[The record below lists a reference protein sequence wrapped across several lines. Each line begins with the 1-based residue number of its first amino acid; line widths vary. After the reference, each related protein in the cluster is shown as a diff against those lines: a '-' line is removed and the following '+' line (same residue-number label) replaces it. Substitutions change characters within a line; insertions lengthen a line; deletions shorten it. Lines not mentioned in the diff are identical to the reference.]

1 MSEQTTHAQGC
12 WGWGPRH
19 YQCAVGQVKRDE
31 ALLRQALSALEG
43 VAQWVEKRPDT
54 HPWDAWQR
62 VEPAITA
69 LRIALEQQ
77 AQAQPVYRCHID
89 LEEGMEP
96 DDCVLDSGRRD
107 DCVYARLHGDR
118 AREHCGEW
126 KPIQIA
132 KHPPQPRRMGG
143 LTEDEIDVL
152 YGELHE
158 QKQRD
163 DTTLLRQALEII
175 QHCGCK
181 HPDMIERRDA
191 LEAALRERLGEQP

>member
-1 MSEQTTHAQGC
+1 MT
-12 WGWGPRH
+12 
-19 YQCAVGQVKRDE
+19 D
-31 ALLRQALSALEG
+31 LRTAAKQALEALEG

-77 AQAQPVYRCHID
+77 AQAQPVYRCHVD
-89 LEEGMEP
+89 LEDGMEP

-107 DCVYARLHGDR
+107 DCFYARLHGDR

-143 LTEDEIDVL
+143 ASVDEIDVL
-152 YGELHE
+152 YGELRE

-163 DTTLLRQALEII
+163 EALLRQALEF
-175 QHCGCK
+175 CEFAWR
-181 HPDMIERRDA
+181 DVRMNDYAFER
-191 LEAALRERLGEQP
+191 LEQTIAALRERLGEQIK

>member
-1 MSEQTTHAQGC
+1 MDIIKLASEAGTM
-12 WGWGPRH
+12 
-19 YQCAVGQVKRDE
+19 RDVE
-31 ALLRQALSALEG
+31 TANKVADDAALLRQALEALEG

-89 LEEGMEP
+89 LDLEDGMEP

-143 LTEDEIDVL
+143 AVE
-152 YGELHE
+152 GE
-158 QKQRD
+158 QK
-163 DTTLLRQALEII
+163 
-175 QHCGCK
+175 
-181 HPDMIERRDA
+181 
-191 LEAALRERLGEQP
+191 